1 MLQYVTTGLA
11 SGSIYALMG
20 IAMVLT
26 FRCTNVLNFAQG
38 EISMLM
44 TFVVFSCLTV
54 FGLGLASSLVISFI
68 ASLLLG
74 AFIYLGIVYPIRVRD
89 LEALAF
95 STLALK
101 LSINGLAA
109 LIWGPAA
116 QSFPPIF
123 TPDRYAIFGTVIA
136 AGHLFAII
144 LCLGF
149 TLAVTLFLRF
159 TTFGMCMRAS
169 AENSQIAQLLGI
181 DIRLVGMAAWMAAAV
196 IGLAT
201 GVLLSTTTLISP
213 YMMGLTVVK
222 VFAAVLLGGMT
233 SVVGAAVGGL
243 MLGLLEAFVSFFFDP
258 LFQDATALLALI
270 AILLIRP
277 QGLFG
282 TKAAW
287 RA

>member
-1 MLQYVTTGLA
+1 MLQYLTTGLA

-20 IAMVLT
+20 IGMVLT

-38 EISMLM
+38 EMSMLM
-44 TFVVFSCLTV
+44 TFVVFTGLTV
-54 FGLGLASSLVISFI
+54 FGFGLTISLAISI
-68 ASLLLG
+68 LAAILLG
-74 AFIYLGIVYPIRVRD
+74 ALIYAGLVFPIRFRD
-89 LEALAF
+89 LESLAF

-101 LSINGLAA
+101 LTINGLAA

-116 QSFPPIF
+116 QAFPPIF
-123 TPDRYAIFGTVIA
+123 NPDRYTILGTVIA
-136 AGHLFAII
+136 AGHLVAII
-144 LCLGF
+144 MCVGF
-149 TLAVTLFLRF
+149 TTVVTLFLRY

-181 DIRLVGMAAWMAAAV
+181 DIRSVGMAAWIAAAL

-243 MLGLLEAFVSFFFDP
+243 LLGLLEAGVSFLFDP
-258 LFQDATALLALI
+258 LFQDATALIALI
-270 AILLIRP
+270 AILLVRP

-282 TKAAW
+282 TTTAW